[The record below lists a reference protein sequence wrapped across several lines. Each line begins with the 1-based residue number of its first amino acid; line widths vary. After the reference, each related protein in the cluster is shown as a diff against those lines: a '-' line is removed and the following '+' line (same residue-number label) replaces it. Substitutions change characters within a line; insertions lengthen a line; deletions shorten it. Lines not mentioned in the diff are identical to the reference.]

1 MGGALPPAQW
11 GRFEAMKAKILVVE
25 DDESVRSA
33 VVRML
38 TNGGHEVESVGSG
51 EDAISRLEEGFDVV
65 VTDLRLSGA
74 IDGSEVTRRFRASG
88 VTDVIIMTAHPRLE
102 SAIEG
107 MRSDAYDYL
116 IKPVSEDYL
125 RSVVR
130 RCLEKRSLSA
140 ELAREKDLRS
150 ELRRAYL
157 ELSVLSRVRD
167 IFGQFATP
175 EVARVAMTHPED
187 FWLRG
192 ERRRVTVLFADVRAF
207 TTYAASVPP
216 EQATSDLN
224 EIFTILQDTIS
235 KEGGILSKFLG
246 DGVMALYDAPIKLEH
261 HEAAAVRTAVKT
273 QQAMEVLNRRR
284 AQRGLKTL
292 GLGIGINTGEVVAGC
307 LGSKERTEYSVI
319 GSPINLAA
327 RLEKIALPGQILV
340 GSGTLEAVRGEFEF
354 QDLGMMSF
362 HGIKEPVPV
371 TAVLGQKKTGA
382 LSEGAGS
389 IP

>member
-1 MGGALPPAQW
+1 
-11 GRFEAMKAKILVVE
+11 MKAKILVVE
-25 DDESVRSA
+25 DDESVRAA

-38 TNGGHEVESVGSG
+38 KNGGHEVSDAGSG
-51 EDAISRLEEGFDVV
+51 EEAVSRLEEGFDIV
-65 VTDLRLSGA
+65 VTDLMLGGA
-74 IDGSEVTRRFRASG
+74 VDGNEVTRRFRASG
-88 VTDVIIMTAHPRLE
+88 VTDVIIMTAHPGLE

-116 IKPVSEDYL
+116 VKPVSEDYL

-140 ELAREKDLRS
+140 ELAREKELRS

-175 EVARVAMTHPED
+175 EVARAAMTYPED
-187 FWLRG
+187 FWMRG

-207 TTYAASVPP
+207 TQYAASVPP

-224 EIFTILQDTIS
+224 EIFTILQDAIRA
-235 KEGGILSKFLG
+235 EGGILSKFLG
-246 DGVMALYDAPIKLEH
+246 DGVMALYDAPIRLEH
-261 HEAAAVRTAVKT
+261 HEAAAVRTAVKA
-273 QQAMEVLNRRR
+273 QQAMEVLNLRRT
-284 AQRGLKTL
+284 QRGLKPL

-327 RLEKIALPGQILV
+327 RLEKIALPGQVLA
-340 GSGTLEAVRGEFEF
+340 GPGTLEAVQGEFEL
-354 QDLGMMSF
+354 QDLGLMSF
-362 HGIKEPVPV
+362 RGIKDPVPV
-371 TAVLGQKKTGA
+371 AAVLGLKKAGA
-382 LSEGAGS
+382 AGGGR
-389 IP
+389 